1 MRTASAVAVLCTVGS
16 ALAFQGSFLPR
27 ARTVVSAPSRAQAIL
42 VVTPRVLTFW
52 VRDVCGSCITC
63 CCQTRSR
70 LVMSM
75 DKKGAEF
82 FPFSSSRA
90 NTLPPLMATKG
101 SNVRD
106 KGDAEVGA
114 NYHPMVMS
122 ARLAHRYQLCAL
134 GLGYQAGSLEQ
145 SMRTFSVLLLLTG
158 D

>member
-27 ARTVVSAPSRAQAIL
+27 ARTVVSAPSQAIL
-42 VVTPRVLTFW
+42 VVAPRVLTLW
-52 VRDVCGSCITC
+52 VRVVWGSCITC

-114 NYHPMVMS
+114 DYHPMAMS

-134 GLGYQAGSLEQ
+134 GLGYQAGPLEQ